1 MDYEEMLAAFFTPT
15 PEDVPVPE
23 SVSQGGPARR
33 LRDAAEPIAMY
44 PVWARDVNEALAG
57 HGLDFLTSYVWGRAA
72 GLGVPSP
79 GVAAAAFAWFEPGL
93 VAALYEAGRA
103 AVARETLL
111 EVRDRVVGVGLGDV
125 LAGEDVEQVAT
136 RLLDAV
142 TGLDVAGRPLYAG
155 LLDRPLP
162 ADPAG
167 RLHRACELVREHRG
181 DAHAA
186 AAVAAGLGA
195 VEMNVLTELW
205 TGMPL
210 GAYSGSRGWSPEAIE
225 AARLRLE
232 QRGWVHDGALTGAGR
247 EQRRAVEA
255 AADLAEQPV
264 VEALGDDLPSVVER
278 LDAWSARCVAAGAFP
293 PDVLKRAAG

>member
-1 MDYEEMLAAFFTPT
+1 MLAAFFTPT
-15 PEDVPVPE
+15 PEGTPVPE
-23 SVSQGGPARR
+23 SVALGGPARR

-44 PVWARDVNEALAG
+44 PVWARDVNEALAA

-79 GVAAAAFAWFEPGL
+79 GVAAAVFAWFEPGL
-93 VAALYEAGRA
+93 VAALYDAGRA

-111 EVRDRVVGVGLGDV
+111 EVRDGVVAAGLGEV
-125 LAGEDVEQVAT
+125 LAGEVLEPIAT

-142 TGLDVAGRPLYAG
+142 TGLDVVGRPLYAG

-210 GAYSGSRGWSPEAIE
+210 GAYSGSRGWSPEAIG
-225 AARLRLE
+225 AATVRLE
-232 QRGWVHDGALTGAGR
+232 QRGWVRDGALTGAGR

-255 AADLAEQPV
+255 ATDLAEQPV

-278 LDAWSARCVAAGAFP
+278 LDAWSTRCVAAGAFP